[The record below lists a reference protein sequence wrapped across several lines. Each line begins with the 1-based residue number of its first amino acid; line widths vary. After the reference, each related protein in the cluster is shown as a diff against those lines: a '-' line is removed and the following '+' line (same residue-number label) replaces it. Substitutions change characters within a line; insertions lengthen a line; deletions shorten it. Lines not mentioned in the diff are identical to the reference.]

1 MNKVTHRESNNVN
14 LAIVHYVFNMPVVRE
29 RLDHAAA
36 IFDVKP
42 EVASAVKI
50 KLDADDLE
58 MVYLSVISVL
68 TIIIIIIIIIVIVII
83 IIIIIIIIIGPPA
96 EPEGSYE
103 FSFVRPSVRACVC
116 P

>member
-14 LAIVHYVFNMPVVRE
+14 LAIVHYVFNVPVVRE

-50 KLDADDLE
+50 KLDEDDLE

-68 TIIIIIIIIIVIVII
+68 TIIIIIYYIIRLLRASLFFHFISSFFIQSIITTSGILVIFI
-83 IIIIIIIIIGPPA
+83 
-96 EPEGSYE
+96 S
-103 FSFVRPSVRACVC
+103 
-116 P
+116 